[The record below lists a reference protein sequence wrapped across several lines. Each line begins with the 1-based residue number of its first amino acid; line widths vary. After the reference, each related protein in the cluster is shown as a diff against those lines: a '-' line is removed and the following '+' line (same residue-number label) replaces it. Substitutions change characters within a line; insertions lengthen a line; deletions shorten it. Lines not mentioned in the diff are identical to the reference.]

1 MGRID
6 GCTAL
11 ITGGS
16 SGIGAACVR
25 RFADEGANVASFDVQ
40 DPGDD
45 LLAQIR
51 GQGVFFQQGDIC
63 DEEGVAAAVEAV
75 VERFGSIDCVVHA
88 AGISGAGVAHTLDVA
103 DWDRVIDVNLK
114 GSFIVA
120 KHVLKKMVLQRAGSI
135 VFISSVEGISGGNVV
150 PAYNAAKGGVV
161 LLMRN
166 LAMDYGRHGIRVN
179 CLCPGFID
187 TPMLAGF
194 KEHAS
199 DEVRTAMEKAH
210 MLERFGQPEEVASA
224 ALFLCSDDASF
235 VTGHP
240 MAVDG
245 GFTAGHRLLLAVP
258 PTQEGG

>member
-1 MGRID
+1 MGRIE
-6 GCTAL
+6 GRTAL

-25 RFADEGANVASFDVQ
+25 RFVAEGANVASLDVQ
-40 DPGDD
+40 DPQGD
-45 LLAQIR
+45 LLADV
-51 GQGVFFQQGDIC
+51 GADKVFFQKADIC
-63 DEEGVAAAVEAV
+63 DEAGIAAAVDAV
-75 VERFGSIDCVVHA
+75 AQRFGSIDCVVHA
-88 AGISGAGVAHTLDVA
+88 AGISGVGVAHTLDIA
-103 DWDRVIDVNLK
+103 DWDRVVDVNLK

-120 KHVLKKMVLQRAGSI
+120 KHVLRKMVAQRGGSL
-135 VFISSVEGISGGNVV
+135 VFISSIEGISGGNIV

-166 LAMDYGRHGIRVN
+166 LAMDYGRYGIRVN

-240 MAVDG
+240 LTVDG
-245 GFTAGHRLLLAVP
+245 GFTTGHRLLIAKP
-258 PTQEGG
+258 PE